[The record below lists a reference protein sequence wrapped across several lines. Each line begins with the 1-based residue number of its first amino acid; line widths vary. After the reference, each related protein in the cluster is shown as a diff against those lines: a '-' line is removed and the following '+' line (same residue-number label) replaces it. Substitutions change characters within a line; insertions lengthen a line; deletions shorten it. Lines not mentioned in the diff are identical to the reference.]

1 MLKRGFPSKRL
12 ISQVPAVSFPPGY
25 WWQWAGA
32 RLAGSLRIR
41 NKHQRLKVAPAH
53 SGCSWPR
60 QVSSNWLRKPQ
71 EISHSRYRYPKWPL
85 CFWKNPLKL
94 ERYCWRKKSCT
105 TWDVQNPRNWTFTIS
120 TGAGFLPSTVPFP
133 NEPFFFGMSC
143 QVYVK
148 FPRCWFLDVNQQ
160 ITLSRVIFW
169 IQQWVRIWATSIF
182 LRGLSCITGAAEFFS
197 ISVDNLRSRWEIM
210 S

>member
-60 QVSSNWLRKPQ
+60 QVCSNWLRKPQ

-105 TWDVQNPRNWTFTIS
+105 TWDVQNPRNRTFTIS

-133 NEPFFFGMSC
+133 NEPFFLVC
-143 QVYVK
+143 HVK
-148 FPRCWFLDVNQQ
+148 SMLNFQGADSWMWTNKSHCPGWFFEF
-160 ITLSRVIFW
+160 S
-169 IQQWVRIWATSIF
+169 S
-182 LRGLSCITGAAEFFS
+182 GLGFEPHPFF
-197 ISVDNLRSRWEIM
+197 
-210 S
+210 